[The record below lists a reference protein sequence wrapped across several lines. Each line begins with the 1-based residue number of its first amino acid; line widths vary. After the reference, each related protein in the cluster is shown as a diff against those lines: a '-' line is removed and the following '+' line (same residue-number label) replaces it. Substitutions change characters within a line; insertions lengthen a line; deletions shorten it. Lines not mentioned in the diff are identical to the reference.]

1 MHKKLDPGCD
11 VPCTWLQHDDL
22 SDSAPSMRSLTQLQ
36 RETLRHLSA
45 ICPLRAGPSS
55 QPKRRFV
62 VACALVCHIRPNG
75 PPI

>member
-1 MHKKLDPGCD
+1 
-11 VPCTWLQHDDL
+11 
-22 SDSAPSMRSLTQLQ
+22 MRSLTQLQ

-75 PPI
+75 PQSAVTGAILELSNKSSVATKERCGS